1 MTGIEKWQLMFV
13 LENCYEDDYVF
24 LGDELLQ
31 ILEENGKEYDIDE
44 ERYLIPGAENDIFL
58 C

>member
-1 MTGIEKWQLMFV
+1 MFV

-44 ERYLIPGAENDIFL
+44 EGYLIPGAENNIFL